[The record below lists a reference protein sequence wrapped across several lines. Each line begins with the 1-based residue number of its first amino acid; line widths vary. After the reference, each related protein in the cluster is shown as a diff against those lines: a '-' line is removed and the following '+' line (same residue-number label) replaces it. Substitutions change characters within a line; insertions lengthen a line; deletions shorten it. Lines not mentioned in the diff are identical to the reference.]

1 MAFTI
6 AYYGYTAT
14 PSEPVEVYGIWEE
27 GVWNE
32 AIWATGV
39 WE

>member
-1 MAFTI
+1 MGFKI
-6 AYYGYTAT
+6 SWLGVST
-14 PSEPVEVYGIWEE
+14 PSEPVEVFGIWEE

-32 AIWATGV
+32 AIWAVGV